1 MYFVKDKQSD
11 FFRTQSGSEDC
22 TPSGSEETHPVTLRV
37 PPLCTRGISF
47 LHLTF
52 HSLFNV
58 FPTPAFGDPSSEGNE
73 ENSPRPAGTPL
84 HEGNIISA
92 FDISF
97 FISASFPPPPSANL
111 RLRGMQISS
120 PRLKGTSQYEGNE
133 EVY

>member
-22 TPSGSEETHPVTLRV
+22 TPSGSEEAHPVTLRV

-73 ENSPRPAGTPL
+73 E
-84 HEGNIISA
+84 I
-92 FDISF
+92 
-97 FISASFPPPPSANL
+97 PPPPSATL
-111 RLRGMQISS
+111 RLRGMQRSS
-120 PRLKGTSQYEGNE
+120 PRLKGSSQFERNE